1 MLSLVDTDV
10 MIDLSRVSQRPGDL
24 DRH

>member
-1 MLSLVDTDV
+1 MLSLADTDV